1 MTTALTPLERELLSY
16 VDALTRASEQ
26 SARALSD
33 LERRSTGQIEQ
44 RLRLLEDCTTRLLS
58 SQDALSKALLAW
70 LSESAT
76 YDELESSLQQSRQE
90 LSAATRHRTA
100 R

>member
-1 MTTALTPLERELLSY
+1 MTTYLTPLERELMSY

-26 SARALSD
+26 SAQALSD

-44 RLRLLEDCTTRLLS
+44 RLCLLEDCTTRLLT

-76 YDELESSLQQSRQE
+76 YDELEASLQLSRQE
-90 LSAATRHRTA
+90 LNAATRHRTA